1 MRFCSNSCCV
11 KFVVIIIIILSI
23 LILIISILILII
35 FLFLLLL
42 LLFKFFYFVQ
52 YLRIWVC
59 RLNYQWSI
67 VLLTGNDAWGKKSLL
82 ILSLP
87 QDMKQNSVFVMKRV
101 ILTHGRSK

>member
-11 KFVVIIIIILSI
+11 KFVVIIIIIII
-23 LILIISILILII
+23 LLI
-35 FLFLLLL
+35 LLLL
-42 LLFKFFYFVQ
+42 LLLKFCYFVQ